1 MTWHQ
6 TLQEPEL
13 MSQDTKQ
20 PQLTDLCEYYQTA
33 PWAARGS
40 LLTQGI
46 LPLWVSCEHI
56 MTSQGVCP
64 YWSQKD
70 SQADV
75 IKSIYTLLIYTK

>member
-6 TLQEPEL
+6 TFQVAEL

-20 PQLTDLCEYYQTA
+20 PQLTDLRECCQIA

-40 LLTQGI
+40 LFTQGI
-46 LPLWVSCEHI
+46 LDTLWVSWEHI

-70 SQADV
+70 SQADI
-75 IKSIYTLLIYTK
+75 IKSIYIINLH